1 MNIKTILIIVVA
13 IALLAGGGYYLYQNY
28 GSGAKA
34 TQQTAGD
41 KVEAQDVEVGT
52 GVAAAPGSVIS
63 VLYTGRLADGT
74 VFDSSAMHDNQPLV
88 FQLGAPG
95 IIAGFQI
102 GVNGMKEGGKRA
114 MQIPPSL
121 GYGGEDIRDPEGKV
135 VIPGN
140 SMLVFEVELVK
151 VESPEAAETP

>member
-1 MNIKTILIIVVA
+1 MSTKSILIIVVA
-13 IALLAGGGYYLYQNY
+13 IAIFAGGGYYLYQNY

-34 TQQTAGD
+34 ALGTPND
-41 KVEAQDVEVGT
+41 KVEAQDIKIGT
-52 GVAAAPGSVIS
+52 GAAAAPGSVVS
-63 VLYTGRLADGT
+63 VLYTGKLADGS
-74 VFDSSAMHDNQPLV
+74 VFDSSSMHDNQPLV

-135 VIPGN
+135 VIPAN
-140 SMLVFEVELVK
+140 STLVFEVELIK